1 MRLHLISLFKSFR
14 GVDWFMRGV
23 KNLWRTDQLRKKKKK
38 KKKFF
43 LLISSKDIFSSV
55 LFICLLLIQRA
66 FWMTP
71 LECWGLLPRLR
82 D

>member
-38 KKKFF
+38 KKSFSCSF
-43 LLISSKDIFSSV
+43 LQKISFRPFC
-55 LFICLLLIQRA
+55 LFACY
-66 FWMTP
+66 
-71 LECWGLLPRLR
+71 
-82 D
+82 